1 MIENVV
7 RRLRRAGF
15 TLIELLVVIA
25 IIAVLIALLLPAV
38 QQAREAARRTQ
49 CKNNL
54 KQLGLAL
61 HNYHDANLKF
71 PYSSGGTA
79 AGANNS
85 TDCNW
90 DRQSGLV
97 QLLPYMD
104 QANLYMQ
111 ITSGGTING
120 TGPWQP
126 GGPSPWIAAYPPYQ
140 QKIAMFRCPSEAG
153 QGGSGINDGFDFSKF
168 GRTNYAFCLGD
179 TGQNVNQW
187 DAGRQ
192 ARGMFFFQSSLGLRD
207 CTDGSS
213 NTILMGEIGV
223 SIGDGT
229 RTDIVGQ
236 VADGVYQGDKGV
248 PWAVTNPSACL
259 AQVSG
264 RSYLSTSNVHSLR
277 GNRWADGCPSS
288 TGFQTILP
296 PNAPS
301 CDESGW
307 DGGSGT
313 YSAGSRH
320 TGGVHIL
327 MGDGAARF
335 IGENINTGNL
345 NSPDVYSAG
354 TTSVGGQSPYGVW
367 GALGTR
373 AAGEIAGEF

>member
-1 MIENVV
+1 MIGFALKYV
-7 RRLRRAGF
+7 RKAGF

-49 CKNNL
+49 CKNNI

-61 HNYHDANLKF
+61 HNYHDAYLRF
-71 PYSSGGTA
+71 PYSSGGTKVGSA
-79 AGANNS
+79 NS
-85 TDCNW
+85 TDGNW
-90 DRQSGLV
+90 DRASGLV
-97 QLLPYMD
+97 QLLPYLE
-104 QANLYMQ
+104 QANLYNQ
-111 ITSGGTING
+111 IAAGGTING

-126 GGPSPWIAAYPPYQ
+126 MGPSPWIAGYPPYQ
-140 QKIAMFRCPSEAG
+140 QKIAVFNCPSEAG
-153 QGGSGINDGFDFSKF
+153 QGGSGVNDGFDFSKF

-192 ARGMFFFQSSLGLRD
+192 VRGMFFFQSNLGLRD
-207 CTDGSS
+207 CLDGSS

-229 RTDIVGQ
+229 LTDIVGQ
-236 VADGVYQGDKGV
+236 VADGVFQGDKGV
-248 PWAVTNPSACL
+248 PWAVTNPSACS
-259 AQVSG
+259 AMVSG
-264 RSYLSTSNVHSLR
+264 NRYISTANVHSLR

-296 PNAPS
+296 PNSPS

-307 DGGSGT
+307 DAGSGV

-320 TGGVHIL
+320 AGGANVL
-327 MGDGAARF
+327 MGDGAVRF
-335 IGENINTGNL
+335 VSQNIDAGNPA
-345 NSPDVYSAG
+345 SPDAYTTG
-354 TTSVGGQSPYGVW
+354 TLAVSGQSPYGVW
-367 GALGTR
+367 GSLGTR
-373 AAGEIAGEF
+373 AAGEVAKDF